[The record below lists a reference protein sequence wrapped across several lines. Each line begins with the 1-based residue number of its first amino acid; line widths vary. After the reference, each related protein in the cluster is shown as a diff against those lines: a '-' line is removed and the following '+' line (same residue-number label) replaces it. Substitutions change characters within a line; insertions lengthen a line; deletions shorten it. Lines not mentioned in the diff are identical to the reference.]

1 MTPITG
7 EYLDALT
14 ERVEMR
20 LTGLLFAECESSGV
34 WPGYS
39 PDIEPVTL
47 PAWAR

>member
-20 LTGLLFAECESSGV
+20 LTGLLFAWRV
-34 WPGYS
+34 
-39 PDIEPVTL
+39 L
-47 PAWAR
+47 ARSKI